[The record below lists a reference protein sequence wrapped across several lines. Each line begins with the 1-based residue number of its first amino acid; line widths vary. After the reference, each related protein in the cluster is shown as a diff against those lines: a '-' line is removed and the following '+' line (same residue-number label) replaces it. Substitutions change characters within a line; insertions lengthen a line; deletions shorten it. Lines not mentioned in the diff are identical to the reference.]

1 MDILENIFI
10 FVSSLLM
17 IYAALY
23 ATGLFIAKLPD
34 LIDNVLYLIHYLKN
48 LSKADIKWCIL

>member
-1 MDILENIFI
+1 MSILENIFV

-23 ATGLFIAKLPD
+23 ATGLFITKLPD
-34 LIDNVLYLIHYLKN
+34 IIDNVLYLIHYLKN
-48 LSKADIKWCIL
+48 LNKDDIK

>member
-48 LSKADIKWCIL
+48 LNKDDLK